1 MVTSATT
8 GTEVV
13 VRSARFALLQYINS
27 QNDEQKNNI
36 CAKLIE
42 DWLSILESDNDDDR
56 YAIPAVEMIVFLLD
70 NYFLHN
76 SPDPNIK

>member
-13 VRSARFALLQYINS
+13 VRSARFALLQYINN
-27 QNDEQKNNI
+27 QDEKQRSNI
-36 CAKLIE
+36 CVKLIA

-56 YAIPAVEMIVFLLD
+56 YAIPAVEMIAFLLD
-70 NYFLHN
+70 NCFLHS